1 MHPRPR
7 RNRSWQYSR
16 VLVYS
21 GSVQQGEG
29 ALELA
34 VAHALV
40 RRASEGAIE
49 EALRIYRPAAPVVVF
64 GRRDT
69 RLPGFAAAV
78 TTAREAGFE
87 PLVRAVGG
95 RPVAYTTEA
104 LVVDHVRHERLAP
117 DGMETRF
124 AQYGDL
130 YAGLLRDLGID
141 ARVGAVPGEYCPG
154 AHSVNARGVVK
165 LIGTGQRVV
174 RCGWLFS
181 ALIVLGDDERWR
193 PWLTEISRQL
203 ELPFDPASV
212 GSVAAEAPG
221 RAEAVELR
229 LRAAYAQTAVLQ
241 PAELDEE
248 TLAIA
253 RELTADH
260 RA

>member
-1 MHPRPR
+1 MH
-7 RNRSWQYSR
+7 
-16 VLVYS
+16 VYS
-21 GSVQQGEG
+21 GSLQQGEES
-29 ALELA
+29 LELA

-40 RRASEGAIE
+40 RRASDGYLD

-78 TTAREAGFE
+78 QAARDAGFE

-117 DGMETRF
+117 DGMEARF
-124 AQYGDL
+124 IQYGDL
-130 YAGLLRDLGID
+130 YAGVLRDLGID

-174 RCGWLFS
+174 RDGWLFS
-181 ALIVLGDDERWR
+181 ALIVLGDDELLR
-193 PWLTEISRQL
+193 PLLTEVYRLL

-212 GSVAAEAPG
+212 GSIASEAAG
-221 RAEAVELR
+221 RGESVELR
-229 LRAAYAQTAVLQ
+229 LRAAYAQHAVLE
-241 PAELDEE
+241 PAVLDAA
-248 TLAIA
+248 TLAVA
-253 RELTADH
+253 HELSADH

>member
-1 MHPRPR
+1 MH
-7 RNRSWQYSR
+7 
-16 VLVYS
+16 VYS
-21 GSVQQGEG
+21 GPLQQGEE

-40 RRASEGAIE
+40 RRASDGFVD
-49 EALRIYRPAAPVVVF
+49 EALRIYRPADPVVVF

-78 TTAREAGFE
+78 RTAREAGFE

-104 LVVDHVRHERLAP
+104 LVVDHVRSERLAP
-117 DGMETRF
+117 DGMESRF
-124 AQYGDL
+124 AHYGDL
-130 YAGLLRDLGID
+130 YAGVLRDLGID

-174 RCGWLFS
+174 RNGWLFS
-181 ALIVLGDDERWR
+181 ALIVLGNDDQLR
-193 PWLTEISRQL
+193 PLLTEIYQHL
-203 ELPFDPASV
+203 DLPFDPASV
-212 GSVAAEAPG
+212 GSVETEAPG
-221 RAEAVELR
+221 RANSVELL
-229 LRAAYAQTAVLQ
+229 LRAAYARTAVLE
-241 PAELDEE
+241 PATLDES
-248 TLAIA
+248 TLALA
-253 RELTADH
+253 ADLAADH

>member
-1 MHPRPR
+1 M
-7 RNRSWQYSR
+7 Q
-16 VLVYS
+16 VYT
-21 GSVQQGEG
+21 GPLQHGDE

-40 RRASEGAIE
+40 RRASDGAIA

-78 TTAREAGFE
+78 RTAREAGFE

-117 DGMETRF
+117 DGMESRF
-124 AQYGDL
+124 AHYGDL
-130 YAGLLRDLGID
+130 YAGVLRDLGVD

-174 RCGWLFS
+174 RSGWLFS
-181 ALIVLGDDERWR
+181 ALIVLGDDDRLR
-193 PWLTEISRQL
+193 PLLTDIYRLL
-203 ELPFDPASV
+203 ELPFDPLSV
-212 GSVAAEAPG
+212 GSVATEAPG
-221 RAEAVELR
+221 RADSVELR
-229 LRAAYAQTAVLQ
+229 LRAAYAQTAVLE
-241 PAELDEE
+241 PAVLDAT
-248 TLAIA
+248 TLAVA
-253 RELTADH
+253 QDLAADH

>member
-1 MHPRPR
+1 
-7 RNRSWQYSR
+7 
-16 VLVYS
+16 VYS
-21 GSVQQGEG
+21 DSLQQDEE

-40 RRASEGAIE
+40 RRASDGDLD

-78 TTAREAGFE
+78 QTARDAGFA

-117 DGMETRF
+117 DGMESRF
-124 AQYGDL
+124 AHYGDL
-130 YAGLLRDLGID
+130 YAGVLRDLGID

-174 RCGWLFS
+174 RDGWLFS
-181 ALIVLGDDERWR
+181 ALVVLGDDDRLR
-193 PWLTEISRQL
+193 PLLTEIYRLL

-221 RAEAVELR
+221 RADAVELL
-229 LRAAYAQTAVLQ
+229 LRAAYAQHAVLH
-241 PAELDEE
+241 PATLDDA
-248 TLAIA
+248 TLTLA
-253 RELTADH
+253 RELAADH

>member
-1 MHPRPR
+1 MP
-7 RNRSWQYSR
+7 SK
-16 VLVYS
+16 
-21 GSVQQGEG
+21 EG

-40 RRASEGAIE
+40 RRASDGFVD
-49 EALRIYRPAAPVVVF
+49 EALRIYRPADPVVVF

-78 TTAREAGFE
+78 RTARDAGFE

-104 LVVDHVRHERLAP
+104 LVVDHVRSERLAP
-117 DGMETRF
+117 DGMESRF
-124 AQYGDL
+124 THYGDL
-130 YAGLLRDLGID
+130 YAGVLRDLGID

-174 RCGWLFS
+174 RNGWLFS
-181 ALIVLGDDERWR
+181 ALIVLGDDDQLR
-193 PWLTEISRQL
+193 PLLTEIYRHL
-203 ELPFDPASV
+203 DLPFDPASV
-212 GSVAAEAPG
+212 GSVETEAPG
-221 RAEAVELR
+221 RANSVELL

-241 PAELDEE
+241 PATLDEP
-248 TLAIA
+248 TLALA
-253 RELTADH
+253 AELAADH

>member
-1 MHPRPR
+1 MH
-7 RNRSWQYSR
+7 
-16 VLVYS
+16 VYS
-21 GSVQQGEG
+21 GPLQQSEE

-40 RRASEGAIE
+40 RRASDGFVD
-49 EALRIYRPAAPVVVF
+49 EALRIYRPADPVVVF

-78 TTAREAGFE
+78 RTARDAGFE

-117 DGMETRF
+117 DGMESRF
-124 AQYGDL
+124 AHYGDL
-130 YAGLLRDLGID
+130 YAGVLRDLGID

-174 RCGWLFS
+174 RNGWLFS
-181 ALIVLGDDERWR
+181 ALIVLGDDDRLR
-193 PWLTEISRQL
+193 PLLTNIYRQL
-203 ELPFDPASV
+203 DLPFDPASV
-212 GSVAAEAPG
+212 GSVATEAPG
-221 RAEAVELR
+221 RADSVELR
-229 LRAAYAQTAVLQ
+229 LRAAYAQTAVLE
-241 PAELDEE
+241 PALLDEPTL
-248 TLAIA
+248 TLARTLA
-253 RELTADH
+253 PDH

>member
-1 MHPRPR
+1 
-7 RNRSWQYSR
+7 
-16 VLVYS
+16 VYS
-21 GSVQQGEG
+21 DSLQQDEE

-40 RRASEGAIE
+40 RRASDGDLD

-78 TTAREAGFE
+78 QAARDAGFA

-117 DGMETRF
+117 DGMESRF
-124 AQYGDL
+124 AHYGDL
-130 YAGLLRDLGID
+130 YAGVLRDLGID

-174 RCGWLFS
+174 RDGWLFS
-181 ALIVLGDDERWR
+181 ALVVLGDDDRLR
-193 PWLTEISRQL
+193 PLLTEIYRLL

-221 RAEAVELR
+221 RADSVELL
-229 LRAAYAQTAVLQ
+229 LRAAYAQHAVLH
-241 PAELDEE
+241 PATLDDA
-248 TLAIA
+248 TLTLA
-253 RELTADH
+253 RELAADH